1 MIKKIITIIALITLL
16 AGCSSTGIK
25 DLVERPKVSIQ
36 DVKMGKLTL
45 SGGSARFLLK
55 IENPNRFPIPL
66 QGFDYGLRLNGVEV
80 ANGNREQKVTI
91 AGGESKVVEVPL
103 VFSFSNM
110 MSLLPNV
117 LGNRS
122 LKYDLKGSI
131 HFPWFNLPFNR
142 SGGTSL
148 SR

>member
-1 MIKKIITIIALITLL
+1 MIKKIITILALIALLS
-16 AGCSSTGIK
+16 GCSSTGIK
-25 DLVERPKVSIQ
+25 DLVEQPKVSIENVQ
-36 DVKMGKLTL
+36 MGKLSL

-80 ANGNREQKVTI
+80 ANGTREKKVTI
-91 AGGESKVVEVPL
+91 GGGESQIVEVPL

-110 MSLLPNV
+110 VSLLPN
-117 LGNRS
+117 LLSSGS

-131 HFPWFNLPFNR
+131 HFPWFNLPFSR

>member
-1 MIKKIITIIALITLL
+1 MALMTLL

-25 DLVERPKVSIQ
+25 DLVERPKVSIEKVQ
-36 DVKMGKLTL
+36 MGKLTL
-45 SGGSARFLLK
+45 SGGSAKFLLK

-80 ANGNREQKVTI
+80 ANGTREQKVSI
-91 AGGESKVVEVPL
+91 GGGESKVVEVPL
-103 VFSFSNM
+103 VFSFTNM
-110 MSLLPNV
+110 VSLLPN
-117 LGNRS
+117 LLSSRS

-131 HFPWFNLPFNR
+131 HFPWFNLPFSR

>member
-1 MIKKIITIIALITLL
+1 MIKKIITIMALMTLL
-16 AGCSSTGIK
+16 AGCSSNGIK

-36 DVKMGKLTL
+36 KVEMGKLSL
-45 SGGSARFLLK
+45 SGGSAKFLLK

-80 ANGNREQKVTI
+80 ANGTREQKVTI
-91 AGGESKVVEVPL
+91 GGGESKTVSVPL
-103 VFSFSNM
+103 VFSFTNM
-110 MSLLPNV
+110 LTLLPNIMSS
-117 LGNRS
+117 RS

-131 HFPWFNLPFNR
+131 HFPWFNLPFSR

>member
-1 MIKKIITIIALITLL
+1 MALMTLL

-25 DLVERPKVSIQ
+25 DLVERPKVSIEK
-36 DVKMGKLTL
+36 VKMGKLTL
-45 SGGSARFLLK
+45 SGGSAKFLLK

-80 ANGNREQKVTI
+80 ANGTREQKVTI
-91 AGGESKVVEVPL
+91 GGGETKIVEVPL
-103 VFSFSNM
+103 VFSFTNM
-110 MSLLPNV
+110 ISLLPN
-117 LGNRS
+117 LLSSRS

-131 HFPWFNLPFNR
+131 HFPWFKLPFSR

>member
-1 MIKKIITIIALITLL
+1 MIKKIISIIALMTLL
-16 AGCSSTGIK
+16 AGCSSNGIK

-36 DVKMGKLTL
+36 KVEMGKLTL
-45 SGGSARFLLK
+45 SGGSAKFLLK

-80 ANGNREQKVTI
+80 ANGSREQKVTI
-91 AGGESKVVEVPL
+91 AAGESKVVAVPL

-110 MSLLPNV
+110 LTLLPNV
-117 LGNRS
+117 FSSRS

-131 HFPWFNLPFNR
+131 HFPWFKLPFSR

>member
-1 MIKKIITIIALITLL
+1 MIKKIITIIALMTLL
-16 AGCSSTGIK
+16 SGCSSTGIK
-25 DLVERPKVSIQ
+25 DLVERPKVSIEN
-36 DVKMGKLTL
+36 VKMGKLSL

-80 ANGNREQKVTI
+80 ANGTREKKVTI
-91 AGGESKVVEVPL
+91 GGGESQIVEVPL
-103 VFSFSNM
+103 VFSFTNM
-110 MSLLPNV
+110 VSLLPN
-117 LGNRS
+117 LLSSGS

-131 HFPWFNLPFNR
+131 HFPWFNLPFSR

>member
-1 MIKKIITIIALITLL
+1 MVKKIITIIALVTFLV
-16 AGCSSTGIK
+16 GCSSNGLK
-25 DLVERPKVSIQ
+25 DLVERPKVSV
-36 DVKMGKLTL
+36 DNVKMGKLTL
-45 SGGSARFLLK
+45 SGGSAKFLLK

-80 ANGNREQKVTI
+80 ANGSREQKVTI
-91 AGGESKVVEVPL
+91 AGGESKMVEVPL
-103 VFSFSNM
+103 VFSFTNM
-110 MSLLPNV
+110 MNLLPNV
-117 LGNRS
+117 FSSRD

-131 HFPWFNLPFNR
+131 HFPWFNLPFSR